1 MKSLSI
7 ASLLALLMV
16 AWPAEA
22 RRLESVRMHDA
33 PTYTRV
39 VFDTSEAVQYE
50 LFTLANPDRVVVDL
64 KNVTP
69 KSGFSASGSTRGQ
82 TRVRTLRTAV
92 RGGDFRVVMDVSG
105 PVRPQ
110 GFTLDPVAPHGHRL
124 VIDLHGAELQSG
136 TRPVAPAVA
145 PAPAGERRVVV
156 AIDAGHGG
164 EDPGAIGPGRIMEKQ
179 VTLNI
184 SRKLAARIDRMPG
197 YRAMLV
203 RTGDYYIPLRQRV
216 HIARDQR
223 ADLFVS
229 VHADAFRN
237 SRITGGSVYT
247 LSDRGASSEN
257 ARWLAE
263 KENRSDLIG
272 GVGDVPLSD
281 KDDMLAHVLLDLSMS
296 ANRSASIEAGQ
307 YVLAQLRGVGRLH
320 KSRVEQA
327 GFAVLKSPDIPSILV
342 ETGFIS
348 NPDEARRLNTASHQ
362 DRLVEALARGI
373 SNYMEANAP
382 PGTLIAARQG
392 GGVGRAVDLA
402 GSPPGAAKDGSKVRY
417 TIARGDT
424 LSGIASRYGVA
435 TSRIRAANGLRSDV
449 IRVGQTI
456 VIPAG

>member
-1 MKSLSI
+1 MRSYFTTI
-7 ASLLALLMV
+7 ISLLVLLLL
-16 AWPAEA
+16 AWPADA
-22 RRLESVRMHDA
+22 RRLEGVRMHDA

-39 VFDTSEAVQYE
+39 VFDTSEAVKYQV
-50 LFTLANPDRVVVDL
+50 FTLANPDRVVVDF
-64 KNVTP
+64 KNVRP
-69 KSGFSASGSTRGQ
+69 RSGLSTANATQGQ
-82 TRVRTLRTAV
+82 SRVKGLRTAV
-92 RGGDFRVVMDVSG
+92 RGEDYRVVLDLNG

-110 GFTLDPVAPHGHRL
+110 GFMLEPAAPHGHRL
-124 VIDLHGAELQSG
+124 VIDLHGAGSSTQARVS
-136 TRPVAPAVA
+136 APEPA
-145 PAPAGERRVVV
+145 PAPNGNRSVVI

-164 EDPGAIGPGRIMEKQ
+164 EDPGAIGPGRIFEKQ
-179 VTLNI
+179 VTLGI
-184 SRKLAARIDRMPG
+184 SRRLAARLNGIPG
-197 YRAMLV
+197 YRAELV
-203 RTGDYYIPLRQRV
+203 RTGDYYIPLRDRV
-216 HIARDQR
+216 RIARDKR
-223 ADLFVS
+223 ADLFIS
-229 VHADAFRN
+229 IHADAFHNPRV
-237 SRITGGSVYT
+237 TGGSVYT
-247 LSDRGASSEN
+247 LSDRGATSEN

-307 YVLAQLRGVGRLH
+307 YLLAQLRGVGRLH
-320 KSRVEQA
+320 KARVEQA
-327 GFAVLKSPDIPSILV
+327 GFVVLKSPDIPSVLV

-362 DRLVEALARGI
+362 DRLVDAIVRGVR
-373 SNYMEANAP
+373 NYMEANAP

-392 GGVGRAVDLA
+392 GGGTGVASGDN
-402 GSPPGAAKDGSKVRY
+402 VRY

-424 LSGIASRYGVA
+424 LSEIASRYGIP